1 MLQICIGDYH
11 LCQDCTKSLADTGST
26 GIDVQLF
33 IFLKYEFHAACIRD
47 TDTDTGI
54 LHGAADSH
62 RFSFFHSSIILLLY
76 SFQCLHK
83 TCGIIYDLTIRKRL
97 TVTDRIAVTDFP
109 WSDTYFVRHH
119 IQQGFCCKTGLG
131 YTKPAKRSGRRIVG
145 IISSSFN
152 LEILIMIGTCRM
164 STCTFQYRTAK

>member
-62 RFSFFHSSIILLLY
+62 RFSFFQSSIILLISAVPLLRSPQDLWNY
-76 SFQCLHK
+76 LRSDHSEASHRDGSH
-83 TCGIIYDLTIRKRL
+83 CGNG
-97 TVTDRIAVTDFP
+97 FP
-109 WSDTYFVRHH
+109 M
-119 IQQGFCCKTGLG
+119 
-131 YTKPAKRSGRRIVG
+131 
-145 IISSSFN
+145 
-152 LEILIMIGTCRM
+152 E
-164 STCTFQYRTAK
+164 

>member
-54 LHGAADSH
+54 LHGAGDAH
-62 RFSFFHSSIILLLY
+62 
-76 SFQCLHK
+76 
-83 TCGIIYDLTIRKRL
+83 
-97 TVTDRIAVTDFP
+97 RIAVFD
-109 WSDTYFVRHH
+109 
-119 IQQGFCCKTGLG
+119 GL
-131 YTKPAKRSGRRIVG
+131 V
-145 IISSSFN
+145 
-152 LEILIMIGTCRM
+152 IGGL
-164 STCTFQYRTAK
+164 

>member
-54 LHGAADSH
+54 L
-62 RFSFFHSSIILLLY
+62 
-76 SFQCLHK
+76 QN
-83 TCGIIYDLTIRKRL
+83 
-97 TVTDRIAVTDFP
+97 
-109 WSDTYFVRHH
+109 
-119 IQQGFCCKTGLG
+119 
-131 YTKPAKRSGRRIVG
+131 RSGLHQNRETLRQADCWYNKQFLQSRNSHNDRDLPHEYMHVPAQDRQVRQMHLYLMLL
-145 IISSSFN
+145 S
-152 LEILIMIGTCRM
+152 LLPP
-164 STCTFQYRTAK
+164 